1 MTHPA
6 LPFLEGAEPQALA
19 DAMAALRW
27 RDLAPGATAVEHGDA
42 SRDVFFVAAGAMRV
56 LVRDAQGQETIFG
69 DLGRGEIFGEMA
81 AIDGAAR
88 SASITA
94 LTACRLA
101 VLPGPAFLRLV
112 ERSPVLLHRLL
123 GLLLAR
129 LRAQEQRLLDRA
141 LPVRWRLV
149 AELLHLARPGAR
161 LGAEHPPARSISP
174 PPTHQVLAARIGARR
189 EAVTRELGQ
198 LAREGLVV
206 VHRAAIRLPTPDAL
220 EAALAQARG
229 A

>member
-1 MTHPA
+1 MNSTT
-6 LPFLEGAEPQALA
+6 LPFLDGAEPLALA
-19 DAMAALRW
+19 EAMAAIRW
-27 RDLAPGATAVEHGDA
+27 RDLAPGVTALDHGEA
-42 SRDVFFVAAGAMRV
+42 SRDVFFVVSGAMRV
-56 LVRDAQGQETIFG
+56 LVRDAGGQETIYG
-69 DLGRGEIFGEMA
+69 DLGRGDIFGEMA

-123 GLLLAR
+123 ALLLAR

-149 AELLHLARPGAR
+149 AELLHLSRPAAQPGAGR
-161 LGAEHPPARSISP
+161 LISP
-174 PPTHQVLAARIGARR
+174 PPTHQVMAARIGARR

-198 LAREGLVV
+198 LVREGLVTV
-206 VHRAAIRLPTPDAL
+206 DRAAIRLVEPGEL
-220 EAALAQARG
+220 ARG
-229 A
+229 LAEARGH

>member
-19 DAMAALRW
+19 EAMAALRW
-27 RDLAPGATAVEHGDA
+27 RDLAPGATAVEHGEA

-123 GLLLAR
+123 GLLLVR

-149 AELLHLARPGAR
+149 AELLHLARPST
-161 LGAEHPPARSISP
+161 ENPPARRISP

-198 LAREGLVV
+198 LTREGLVLV
-206 VHRAAIRLPTPDAL
+206 DRAAIRLPNPSAL
-220 EAALAQARG
+220 ETGLALARG